1 MRDGLLE
8 FHQQGCRFNKMLLS
22 SNGVGAGGFMGCKI
36 TSKCFNFWKM
46 WAKSQKIRK
55 RIFDI
60 FHQY

>member
-22 SNGVGAGGFMGCKI
+22 SNGVRAGGFMGCKT

-46 WAKSQKIRK
+46 WAKS
-55 RIFDI
+55 
-60 FHQY
+60 